1 MSFAPLFWILSAT
14 GAVLFFCAGLAAG
27 TLKSLRAR
35 QVEQIG
41 NVEDAAGREAA
52 QRDAAAWRAESE
64 KLKSE
69 LVASRAHAAE
79 IARLEALVVELEH
92 RTGSTNSSL
101 PPVELEQRT
110 GNTNFSLPPA
120 ALEGDGGTKT
130 FQSILERLSKTNS
143 IRAAVLGD
151 SMGLPVAAI
160 GDQSESLAGF
170 CGFISQAAS
179 KAKDFLAL
187 GRIRRIVIEDERM
200 ATLTACS
207 ITGTDIFLAT
217 LTSGPGPD
225 LPRMVQLLDDI
236 KSFMSQRSQA

>member
-1 MSFAPLFWILSAT
+1 MSFAQLFCILSAT

-27 TLKSLRAR
+27 TLRGQRAR
-35 QVEQIG
+35 QVE
-41 NVEDAAGREAA
+41 
-52 QRDAAAWRAESE
+52 
-64 KLKSE
+64 
-69 LVASRAHAAE
+69 
-79 IARLEALVVELEH
+79 IARLQALVVELEH
-92 RTGSTNSSL
+92 RTGSTSSSL
-101 PPVELEQRT
+101 PPAPLERRT
-110 GNTNFSLPPA
+110 GNASSSLLPA
-120 ALEGDGGTKT
+120 ALEGVGGTNT
-130 FQSILERLSKTNS
+130 FQSILERLSKTNG

-160 GDQSESLAGF
+160 GEQSESLAGF
-170 CGFISQAAS
+170 CGFISQVAS

-187 GRIRRIVIEDERM
+187 GRIRRIVIEDERV

-225 LPRMVQLLDDI
+225 LPRMVQLLNDV